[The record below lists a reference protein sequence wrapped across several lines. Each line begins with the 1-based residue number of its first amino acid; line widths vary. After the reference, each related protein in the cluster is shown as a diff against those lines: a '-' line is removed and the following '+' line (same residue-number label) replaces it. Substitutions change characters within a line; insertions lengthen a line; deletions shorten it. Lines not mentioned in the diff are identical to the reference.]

1 MRVTYAAIA
10 TSSHL
15 HAAAVLADSLVIH
28 SPAHRRALLWVDA
41 PDDAVADEVAR
52 AVGFDEVLH
61 PRDVLEPAAFAS
73 MRERYT
79 VPELCF
85 ALKPVLIRHLLRGEG
100 DLVAYVDTDILVCAP
115 LDPLLDA
122 HSTASILLTPHLLVP
137 LPEDERWP
145 RDVTILAAGAFNLG
159 FVAVRRG
166 EEGMRFLDWWAER
179 ERSYGYLDPSGGL
192 GADQKW
198 CDLVPALFPGAVA
211 VRSLGANVGYWNLPA
226 RPLTLVDG
234 EWRAGGERL
243 LFFHFSGFDP
253 RRPHELSRHQDR
265 IDAASQPPLALLLRT
280 YADLLLDKR
289 RHLESALPQW
299 VRERGAPAPAAEA
312 AFDSLDRF
320 LPLHGRAF
328 VAQAYRTLLRREPD
342 AAGLRAFS
350 TALTEG
356 RLSRW
361 QVLGRLRWSR
371 EGRSCD
377 ASVRGLMV
385 GYALATLYRVP
396 VAGPAAALLARTLGA
411 PLRFRDLAG
420 EDRLMAQCFDTP
432 GDPLSEREALLARLR
447 SRRGAASAPD

>member
-1 MRVTYAAIA
+1 
-10 TSSHL
+10 
-15 HAAAVLADSLVIH
+15 
-28 SPAHRRALLWVDA
+28 
-41 PDDAVADEVAR
+41 
-52 AVGFDEVLH
+52 
-61 PRDVLEPAAFAS
+61 
-73 MRERYT
+73 
-79 VPELCF
+79 
-85 ALKPVLIRHLLRGEG
+85 
-100 DLVAYVDTDILVCAP
+100 
-115 LDPLLDA
+115 
-122 HSTASILLTPHLLVP
+122 
-137 LPEDERWP
+137 
-145 RDVTILAAGAFNLG
+145 
-159 FVAVRRG
+159 
-166 EEGMRFLDWWAER
+166 
-179 ERSYGYLDPSGGL
+179 
-192 GADQKW
+192 
-198 CDLVPALFPGAVA
+198 

-265 IDAASQPPLALLLRT
+265 IDAASQPLLALLLRT

-299 VRERGAPAPAAEA
+299 VRERGAPTPAAEA

-377 ASVRGLMV
+377 ASVRGLAV

-396 VAGPAAALLARTLGA
+396 VAGPAAALLARTLGV

-420 EDRLMAQCFDTP
+420 EDRLMAQCVDAP
-432 GDPLSEREALLARLR
+432 GGPPSEREALLARLR
-447 SRRGAASAPD
+447 SRRGAASARD